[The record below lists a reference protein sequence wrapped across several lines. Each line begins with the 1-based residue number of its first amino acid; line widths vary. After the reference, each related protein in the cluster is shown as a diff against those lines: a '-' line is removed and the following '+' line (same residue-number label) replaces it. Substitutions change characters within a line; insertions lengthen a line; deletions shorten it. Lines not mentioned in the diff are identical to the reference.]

1 MTRWKKIVP
10 AVAVAVALI
19 TGTALAAENFNT
31 GETTH
36 SQAAT
41 EAAVSGGAVA
51 SGPAAGG
58 DAPQGTPPSGQKP
71 DGTPPA
77 GGRTDRVAREAH
89 QEGHRADSQVPV
101 CPVTTRSSPLPVTRL
116 YRTQPF
122 PLPARMKMPSMFREE
137 QRQI

>member
-19 TGTALAAENFNT
+19 TGTALAAEDFNT

-51 SGPAAGG
+51 SGPAAGES
-58 DAPQGTPPSGQKP
+58 APQGTPPYGQKP
-71 DGTPPA
+71 DGTPPV
-77 GGRTDRVAREAH
+77 GGPDGQGGAPGCLLYTSDA
-89 QEGHRADSQVPV
+89 AD
-101 CPVTTRSSPLPVTRL
+101 
-116 YRTQPF
+116 
-122 PLPARMKMPSMFREE
+122 E
-137 QRQI
+137 

>member
-10 AVAVAVALI
+10 AAAVAVALI

-51 SGPAAGG
+51 SGPAAGES
-58 DAPQGTPPSGQKP
+58 APQGTPPSGQKP
-71 DGTPPA
+71 DGTHRQVA
-77 GGRTDRVAREAH
+77 RTDRETH
-89 QEGHRADSQVPV
+89 QEGHREASQVPAY
-101 CPVTTRSSPLPVTRL
+101 PVTTRSSPLPVTRL
-116 YRTQPF
+116 YRIQLF
-122 PLPARMKMPSMFREE
+122 PLPARMKMPSMYLEE